1 MIKVYFPHGCYG
13 TYLAQCIY
21 NYTNLRTEPFE
32 GLAFNNN
39 GSSHQFWSKKKELYP
54 IITYGHIDS
63 PECNIEAD
71 YTVLIRACSNHTLDY
86 YNNQFYKTKLGN
98 LLGYIR
104 EQCSDEEA
112 EHKLSTQWNY
122 HGKLDEHVPRWIIRE
137 WCSFWISDVCR
148 VMYDPTKYLNVTAT
162 VELDTQDIFDNFINS
177 FKNIVSKLNLTT
189 TIDITTIRNQHSKFL
204 SLQQFHNSQNRV
216 HQYLYN
222 LISGRNGEI
231 VVNSIFDEAY
241 LQHLLRQNYLEIK
254 CHELNEFPSTIQQ
267 LRAITY
273 EKMHHTNT

>member
-13 TYLAQCIY
+13 TYLSQCIY
-21 NYTNLRTEPFE
+21 NYTDLRTEPFE
-32 GLAFNNN
+32 GLALNTD
-39 GSSHQFWSKKKELYP
+39 GSSHQFWSKKKALYP

-63 PECNIEAD
+63 PECNIDAD

-86 YNNQFYKTKLGN
+86 YNNQFYKAKLGN
-98 LLGYIR
+98 LLSYIR
-104 EQCSDEEA
+104 EQLSEEEA

-122 HGKLDEHVPRWIIRE
+122 HGKLDEHVPLWIMRE

-148 VMYDPTKYLNVTAT
+148 VMYDPTKYSNVNAT

-222 LISGRNGEI
+222 LLSGCNGKI
-231 VVNSIFDEAY
+231 VINSIFDEAY
-241 LQHLLRQNYLEIK
+241 LQHLLRQNYLEIQ
-254 CHELNEFPSTIQQ
+254 CDGLNEFPSTIQQ

-273 EKMHHTNT
+273 ETSNHTNT